1 MSLAGEAAMSSS
13 KFFKTDPMFIP
24 IPLVRCT
31 IAVPTTIKETSIS
44 ASPSPSEPEPVT
56 ETARP
61 APHPAP
67 EPLPS
72 VDVEAIRE
80 EAYQRGMA
88 DQAAQDQ
95 ANFLTACQSL
105 AEACQK
111 LDTHRKELLRQGRGE
126 IVNLIITLTKKVI
139 AQELD
144 TPRNIIA
151 TTLENALEQA
161 IVSEEFYV
169 SLHPD
174 DLAFAEDKA
183 PEIIAAIRG
192 LDRIVFEADK
202 NITRGGCLVESKVCL
217 VDATVETQL
226 ESLKGL
232 MEEQA
237 SIPPLAED
245 E

>member
-1 MSLAGEAAMSSS
+1 LSLAGEAAMSSS

-31 IAVPTTIKETSIS
+31 IAAPTTIEKSTVS
-44 ASPSPSEPEPVT
+44 ASPSPLEPEPVT
-56 ETARP
+56 KAAQP
-61 APHPAP
+61 APPSPP
-67 EPLPS
+67 EPQPS

-95 ANFLTACQSL
+95 ANFLTACQSM
-105 AEACQK
+105 ADACQK
-111 LDTHRKELLRQGRGE
+111 LDKLRKELLQQSRGE
-126 IVNLIITLTKKVI
+126 IVNLIITLTQKII
-139 AQELD
+139 AQELV

-151 TTLENALEQA
+151 ATLENALEQA
-161 IVSEEFYV
+161 IASEEFYV

-174 DLAFAEDKA
+174 DLAFAEEKA

-192 LDRIVFEADK
+192 LDRIVFETDK
-202 NITRGGCLVESKVCL
+202 SITRGGCLVESKACL

-232 MEEQA
+232 MEGEA
-237 SIPPLAED
+237 SIPPLAEGT
-245 E
+245 